1 MFYRRRIAKRKR
13 SDTIELMSYF
23 PLAKDIVANTPL
35 IAHKTN
41 AKEIVLLYSYNYIN
55 KKVVYQKW
63 STKMTKAKTLHA
75 VSDGK
80 VLRPEEAVN
89 LEPNVR
95 YLVTIEREE
104 AIGEQSLWD
113 VLSEFSGTV
122 EGPRDWSEEHDHY
135 LYGTPKRGKGRR

>member
-1 MFYRRRIAKRKR
+1 
-13 SDTIELMSYF
+13 
-23 PLAKDIVANTPL
+23 
-35 IAHKTN
+35 
-41 AKEIVLLYSYNYIN
+41 
-55 KKVVYQKW
+55 
-63 STKMTKAKTLHA
+63 MTKAKTLHA

-104 AIGEQSLWD
+104 AIGVQSLWD

-135 LYGTPKRGKGRR
+135 LYGTPKRGKGRRQRMELDRLHFIYCYGRSGLNRCFNGRRAFSTGLIPSTVTGRSVR